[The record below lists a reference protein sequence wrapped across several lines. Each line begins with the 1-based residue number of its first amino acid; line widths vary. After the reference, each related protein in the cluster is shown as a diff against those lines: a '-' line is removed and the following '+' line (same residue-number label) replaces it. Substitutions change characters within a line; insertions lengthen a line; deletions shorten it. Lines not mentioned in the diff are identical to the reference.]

1 MTRSVRLTLV
11 RHGETAGQSS
21 IRYYGATDVA
31 LSALGEEQM
40 RRAGAALARERFDVV
55 WSSGL
60 RRSRDGAAL
69 VARHQLAPRAVAAFD
84 EVHFGR
90 WEGWTREEIASRDAE
105 QFGQWQRDPE
115 HFVYPDGECRQAFH
129 RRVASGLAAVL
140 AEPAAHNVLLV
151 LHRGVIALI
160 LTELLQLSAAE
171 RRGLAID
178 LGSIHVIVGSGRQW
192 RAEVLNR
199 VDHLDAIGAGG
210 EVRA

>member
-1 MTRSVRLTLV
+1 MTPSVRLTLV
-11 RHGETAGQSS
+11 RHGETVGQSS
-21 IRYYGATDVA
+21 IRYYGATDVP

-55 WSSGL
+55 WSSRL
-60 RRSRDGAAL
+60 RRSHDGAAL
-69 VARHQLAPRAVAAFD
+69 VARHRLAPRPVAAFD

-105 QFGQWQRDPE
+105 DYGRWQRDPE

-129 RRVASGLAAVL
+129 RRVASGLVTVL
-140 AEPAAHNVLLV
+140 SEPAHHMLLV
-151 LHRGVIALI
+151 VHRGVIAVI
-160 LTELLQLSAAE
+160 LTELLRLSAAE

-178 LGSIHVIVGSGRQW
+178 LGSIHVVGGCGPEW
-192 RAEVLNR
+192 RVEALNR
-199 VDHLDAIGAGG
+199 VDHLDAIDAGG